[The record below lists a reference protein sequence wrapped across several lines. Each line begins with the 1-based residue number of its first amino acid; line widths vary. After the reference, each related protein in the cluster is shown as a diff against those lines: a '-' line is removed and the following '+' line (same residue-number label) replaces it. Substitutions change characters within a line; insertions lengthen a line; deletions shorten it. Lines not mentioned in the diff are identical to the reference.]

1 MVRRYEMT
9 SCSSVKLKTC
19 QLLISG
25 IFHIIFWP
33 WLTVGNRDW
42 ATQDHRQRDNSDCAQ
57 NPNQRQPPHSL
68 TTVLRTQIKG
78 SLLTLCWPLPPRSQI
93 SGLSLQSSW
102 AAMVCAPA
110 LPDGPRCQRLH
121 CHKTE
126 QASLSKH
133 HCSRRCQVL
142 GKTTSIFF
150 VSLVPSPLL
159 GCLSS
164 QLFVT
169 GLTYSR
175 FRASLSTFLGEKT
188 QPPIT
193 DPAQTTRIYITRSE
207 HSSPH
212 LH

>member
-1 MVRRYEMT
+1 MDTQESFAAWVDHGETYEMT

-42 ATQDHRQRDNSDCAQ
+42 ATQDHRHSDNSDCAQ
-57 NPNQRQPPHSL
+57 NSNQRQPPSL
-68 TTVLRTQIKG
+68 SAG
-78 SLLTLCWPLPPRSQI
+78 PSPRPQI

-102 AAMVCAPA
+102 AAMACAPA

-150 VSLVPSPLL
+150 VSLVPSLLLL

-164 QLFVT
+164 QLLQVWLILDS
-169 GLTYSR
+169 GLH
-175 FRASLSTFLGEKT
+175 F
-188 QPPIT
+188 
-193 DPAQTTRIYITRSE
+193 
-207 HSSPH
+207 PH
-212 LH
+212 F

>member
-1 MVRRYEMT
+1 MDTRESFAAWVDHGETYEMT

-42 ATQDHRQRDNSDCAQ
+42 ATQDHRH
-57 NPNQRQPPHSL
+57 RQLWLCSELKSKAASL
-68 TTVLRTQIKG
+68 I
-78 SLLTLCWPLPPRSQI
+78 LCWPLPPRSQI

-102 AAMVCAPA
+102 AATACAPA

-142 GKTTSIFF
+142 GKTTSTFF
-150 VSLVPSPLL
+150 VSLVPSLLLL

-164 QLFVT
+164 QLLQVWLILDS
-169 GLTYSR
+169 GLH
-175 FRASLSTFLGEKT
+175 F
-188 QPPIT
+188 
-193 DPAQTTRIYITRSE
+193 
-207 HSSPH
+207 PH
-212 LH
+212 F